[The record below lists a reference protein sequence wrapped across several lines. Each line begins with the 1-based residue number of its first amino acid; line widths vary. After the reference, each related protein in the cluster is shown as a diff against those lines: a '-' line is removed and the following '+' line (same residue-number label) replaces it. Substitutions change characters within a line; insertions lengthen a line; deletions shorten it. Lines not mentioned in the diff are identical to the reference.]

1 MGLLLWRRLLRL
13 LVGPDLAR
21 QPADNVDRSLS
32 TMTESTQ
39 PQTVQPPNPTEQKKK
54 KSDSLSI
61 NIGVMM
67 VAGECPVVGAKFR
80 LNQIIFR

>member
-1 MGLLLWRRLLRL
+1 LRNYFIHIFLVGLLLLWRRLLLLL

-39 PQTVQPPNPTEQKKK
+39 PQTVQPPHPTEQKKRVTRFLLI
-54 KSDSLSI
+54 S
-61 NIGVMM
+61 
-67 VAGECPVVGAKFR
+67 A
-80 LNQIIFR
+80 